1 MSAFVPFSN
10 RRATL
15 RLVLPVFV
23 AALVALFLPGV
34 ASAQTLS
41 SNKGELDCNGNSPV
55 QQSVHT
61 SAACTDIRG
70 FANEDNSNTW
80 GGRFYDNGTY
90 IGHDEPD
97 MVFLSRQPGS
107 GNDVTWTETLPRD
120 PTAAPTDANPGHDVS
135 HWFQLSLAPWY
146 SMMLCD
152 PNSYPQASCNPESD
166 ANAPDPCTISAN
178 PCANGYQ
185 GGGSAFMEMQFY
197 PPGFAPFVNGISCD
211 NSHWCSALTIDSLEC
226 TYGFATCNQNCE
238 EPQNFAFIQRD
249 GIPTGPAGPGEADLN
264 TYVQNS
270 QTLLMNPGDRI
281 VVHMFDAPVPGQR
294 GAKAFEVVVDD
305 LTTHQT
311 GFMQASAANG
321 FANVSMANCA
331 PTAFN
336 FQPEYNTARRQN
348 TSPWGADT
356 GNILTQ
362 YETGHWESCTS
373 LTDPMEIAFFSNFT
387 DEDWFT
393 CHGPYEDTA
402 PGGDGGTDP
411 EVADASCFPQGD
423 THGTLHTAP
432 DTTTGCL
439 DNFEQNGDLDFDGT
453 PYWPEWPVSANPT
466 AKLPGSFVED
476 LPTTGN
482 RQYSAYYIQT
492 DLALSESTCSGSNY
506 ANGSSTPAGCAVPAP
521 NSPGQFYPYWSRVST
536 GGQGSGGYGNNSGP
550 GCVLEFGNVSSGPG
564 VNDLGKDAQYGTD
577 QQSTLGYPQFIGPI
591 EPNTCA
597 SQHHGY

>member
-1 MSAFVPFSN
+1 MSTFVPFSN
-10 RRATL
+10 RHATL

-23 AALVALFLPGV
+23 AALLTLFLPGL

-41 SNKGELDCNGNSPV
+41 SNKGELDCNGNSPI

-197 PPGFAPFVNGISCD
+197 PPGFSPFVDGISCD

-281 VVHMFDAPVPGQR
+281 VVHMFDAPVSGQR
-294 GAKAFEVVVDD
+294 GARAFEVVVDD

-336 FQPEYNTARRQN
+336 YQPEYNTARRQN

-411 EVADASCFPQGD
+411 EIADASCFPQGD

-439 DNFEQNGDLDFDGT
+439 ENFEQNGDLDFDGT

-521 NSPGQFYPYWSRVST
+521 NSPGQFYPYWSRVS
-536 GGQGSGGYGNNSGP
+536 SGG
-550 GCVLEFGNVSSGPG
+550 GCLLEFGNVSSGPG

-591 EPNTCA
+591 QRNTCGA
-597 SQHHGY
+597 PHRGY